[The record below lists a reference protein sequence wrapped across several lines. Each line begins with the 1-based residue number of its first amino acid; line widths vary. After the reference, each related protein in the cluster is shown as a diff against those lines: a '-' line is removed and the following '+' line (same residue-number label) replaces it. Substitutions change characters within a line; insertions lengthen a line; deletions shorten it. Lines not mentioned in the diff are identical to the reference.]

1 MSKIELV
8 TSQQDDTVKCVP
20 PWPLYIAS
28 WSNHKKAWFKQVTIK
43 VCFSYIW
50 LFPYYE
56 DLCKLN
62 WESKKL
68 ILVSCKLIF
77 C

>member
-1 MSKIELV
+1 MSKMELV

-43 VCFSYIW
+43 YA
-50 LFPYYE
+50 
-56 DLCKLN
+56 
-62 WESKKL
+62 
-68 ILVSCKLIF
+68 LVTSGYSLTMRTFASLTERVKN
-77 C
+77 